1 MDDRNLEDMIEEIK
15 DAAVQLGVDVVSD
28 IVGYEIDEDYDDIDS
43 LMSEALDQMP
53 GEDIV
58 NLYCRYCQ

>member
-1 MDDRNLEDMIEEIK
+1 MDDRDIEAMIDDIK
-15 DAAVQLGVDVVSD
+15 DAVAQLGVDAVSD

-58 NLYCRYCQ
+58 NLYCRYVT